1 MKKIKA
7 EVLLP
12 YAILFFHS
20 FLLILLLIIGNHDP
34 LMGYTN
40 FILFLPVAAL
50 LVLLPISWYAVY
62 IIDAIVLFLV
72 YYLNAF
78 LTAVRERPLNYIDLF
93 CIKEGLRVSSGYK
106 PIFNM
111 KIGIDLALTV
121 LLTFLACFVYYK
133 TKKEKLNRK
142 RKSLSGVICVVLSG
156 LLLFY
161 YSVFYFSTKSERVVW
176 DEELFV
182 KQNGV
187 FSSLVFEYM
196 SSKTVCPEGYSPQTA
211 QTILDRYEA
220 DDSGNTDN
228 APDKIYVI
236 MNESL
241 ADYSLLGETNI
252 SSDPLK
258 NIHALNDNCFK
269 GKCAVNIF
277 GGNTC
282 NTEFEFL
289 TGNSL
294 MFLPNSVP
302 YIQFSVLKGNTIV
315 KDMNALDYASTAVHP
330 YLGQEWRRTAVY
342 EQLGFADFIS
352 GETFSD
358 NNEDG
363 QHDIIENNNP
373 CVNMNGF
380 ISFGNDLEYVRIFV
394 SDNDCYN
401 KMLEKA
407 SNNKDFVFA
416 VTIQNHGGYR
426 MRFEDDNM
434 VDYLNKDD
442 VETENYLNL
451 TRISD
456 DAFDKFLDKLRNS
469 DERSV
474 VLMFGDHQ
482 PAVNFDAYTEKY
494 SENGNEYQ
502 KIADEYTVPYILWAN
517 YDMEWDAPEFTSINY
532 LSAVLKKNC
541 GLPLTQFDRFRLDAM
556 QEYPVITSYFAVDKN
571 GEYCSPEEA
580 KQAKI
585 IQDYSVLQYNSL
597 FDSYEEN
604 N

>member
-7 EVLLP
+7 EALLP
-12 YAILFFHS
+12 YAILFFQS

-40 FILFLPVAAL
+40 FILFLPVVAL
-50 LVLLPISWYAVY
+50 LILLPISWYAVY
-62 IIDAIVLFLV
+62 IIDAVVLFLV
-72 YYLNAF
+72 YYLNSF
-78 LTAVRERPLNYIDLF
+78 LTAVRGRPLNYMDIF

-106 PIFNM
+106 PVFNA
-111 KIGIDLALTV
+111 KIGIALAITV
-121 LLTFLACFVYYK
+121 LLTFLVCFVYHK

-142 RKSLSGVICVVLSG
+142 RKSLSGIICVVLSG

-161 YSVFYFSTKSERVVW
+161 YNTFYFSTKSERVVW

-187 FSSLVFEYM
+187 FSSLVFEYV
-196 SSKTVCPEGYSPQTA
+196 SSKTVCPEGYSPQMA
-211 QTILDRYEA
+211 QNILDRYEA
-220 DDSGNTDN
+220 DGSENMDN
-228 APDKIYVI
+228 APDKIYVV

-252 SSDPLK
+252 SADPLK
-258 NIHALNDNCFK
+258 KIHALNDNCFK
-269 GKCAVNIF
+269 GKCAVNVF

-294 MFLPNSVP
+294 MFMPNSVP
-302 YIQFSVLKGNTIV
+302 YIQFSVLKGNAIV
-315 KDMNALDYASTAVHP
+315 KDMNTLDYVSTAVHP

-342 EQLGFADFIS
+342 EQLGFSDFIS

-358 NNEDG
+358 NNEER
-363 QHDIIENNNP
+363 QHGVIEDNNP
-373 CVNMNGF
+373 CVDMNGF

-407 SNNKDFVFA
+407 SNEKDFVFA
-416 VTIQNHGGYR
+416 VTIQNHGGYHID
-426 MRFEDDNM
+426 FEDDNM
-434 VDYLNKDD
+434 VKYINKGEA
-442 VETENYLNL
+442 ETENYLNL

-482 PAVNFDAYTEKY
+482 PAVNFDYYSEKY

-502 KIADEYTVPYILWAN
+502 KIADEYIVPYILWAN
-517 YDMEWDAPEFTSINY
+517 YDMDWEAPDFVSVNY

-541 GLPLTQFDRFRLDAM
+541 DLPLTQFDQFRLDAM
-556 QEYPVITSYFAVDKN
+556 QEYPVITSHFAVDKN
-571 GEYCSPEEA
+571 GEYCSPEAAE
-580 KQAKI
+580 QAKI

-597 FDSYEEN
+597 FDSAE
-604 N
+604 